1 VQLILQNDF
10 DVVFW
15 QSPGFSCSC
24 ILDSLCL
31 IYFEEMSD
39 GMNENTRNNNESAG
53 SGTTRPRDGVVARLA
68 VYTAPYAKT
77 FAAAFFFMITASA
90 LNVLPPWLFKS
101 VVDDVLISKNMT
113 VLNLLCVGVVVIFT
127 MKGVAL
133 FGQQYLMNWVG
144 QRVVMDIR
152 VALYDH
158 MQRMS
163 LRVVHTSRVGE
174 LMSRITGDVATLQS
188 LVTNTF
194 VNLIVNGVTFFGM
207 LGFIFYINW
216 RLTLITVTVLPAVAW
231 LLTFAGRS
239 LRRAGHRVQERLANL
254 TAIVQ
259 EAFSAIRVVRAF
271 ATEELELARFRE
283 GNLENFDALLRA
295 VRIQAILAG
304 VIEVFLIVAL
314 AVVFWFGG
322 RDVLYNE
329 LTPGELVAF
338 IGYIAFMVQ
347 PIRVFMNGMSS
358 LQTGLAASERIF
370 SVLDAPTET
379 ARGAHRDPGRIEG
392 RVTFENVSFSY
403 VPGQEILKHVD
414 IEVPSGEKIAIVGP
428 TGSGKSTLVD
438 LIPRFYEPTSGR
450 VLVDGRDVAELSLP
464 MFRRQIGIV
473 PQESVL
479 MKGTMTFNIA
489 YGLPEL
495 LDRDPRRFE
504 SSMEIIREAARI
516 ADIDDFIMSLPGA
529 YETEVGE
536 RGVTLSG
543 GQRQRIAIARAVVR
557 DPRILILDEA
567 TSSLDLEVER
577 QVQEAMN
584 RAMAGRTSFIIAHR
598 LSTVRNAD
606 RILVLSDGEITQQGS
621 HSSLLREGGLYAR
634 LYSLQFEARGR
645 SNEE

>member
-1 VQLILQNDF
+1 MKR
-10 DVVFW
+10 
-15 QSPGFSCSC
+15 QSNTAGGLGEADDKRRTDERSESFGVDSAAPGFNV
-24 ILDSLCL
+24 
-31 IYFEEMSD
+31 F
-39 GMNENTRNNNESAG
+39 
-53 SGTTRPRDGVVARLA
+53 ARLGG
-68 VYTAPYAKT
+68 YTAPYART
-77 FAAAFFFMITASA
+77 FIAAIFFMIAGSA

-127 MKGVAL
+127 LKGAAL

-163 LRVVHTSRVGE
+163 LRVVHASRVGE
-174 LMSRITGDVATLQS
+174 LMSRITGDVATLQN
-188 LVTNTF
+188 LVTSTF

-239 LRRAGHRVQERLANL
+239 LRGAGHRVQERLANL

-322 RDVLYNE
+322 RDVLNDQ

-347 PIRVFMNGMSS
+347 PIRVFMNGMNS

-370 SVLDAPTET
+370 SVLDVPTE
-379 ARGAHRDPGRIEG
+379 AAKGVYRDPGRIEG
-392 RVTFENVSFSY
+392 HVAFENVCFSY
-403 VPGQEILKHVD
+403 VPGQEILKRVD
-414 IEVPSGEKIAIVGP
+414 ITVRSGEKIAVVGP

-438 LIPRFYEPTSGR
+438 LIPRFYEPSSGR
-450 VLVDGRDVAELSLP
+450 VLIDGQDVADLSLP
-464 MFRRQIGIV
+464 MLRRQIGIV

-479 MKGTMTFNIA
+479 MKGTMAFNIA
-489 YGLPEL
+489 YGLP
-495 LDRDPRRFE
+495 FQ
-504 SSMEIIREAARI
+504 SSMRVIRDAARI
-516 ADIDDFIMSLPGA
+516 AGIDDFIMSLPDA

-584 RAMAGRTSFIIAHR
+584 RAMAGRTSFVIAHR

-606 RILVLSDGEITQQGS
+606 RILVLSAGEIVQQGS
-621 HSSLLREGGLYAR
+621 HESLLREGGLYAR
-634 LYSLQFEARGR
+634 LHSLQFEARGR
-645 SNEE
+645 RPDGE